1 MLSWIAI
8 PALRCWLA
16 YKLAGYYAFQ
26 RNEPDKAILY
36 IDEAI
41 ESMPQNIITHK
52 DLNPDSTSD
61 KNDTQYI
68 SISELFE
75 SKQKI
80 EGLLNAPADNTDES
94 FFSQNEDQTDT
105 FGELSKLIGLN
116 NIKKDVNELADFAK
130 IQKIRLEN
138 NLKALPIT
146 KHLIFSGNP
155 GTGKTTV
162 ARIIGKIYHEI
173 GVLSKGHMVEVD
185 RGDLVA
191 GYIGQTAITTKNK
204 IEEAMGGVLFI
215 DEAYTLAKSGN
226 DFGQEAIDTLLKA
239 MEDNRDDLVVIVAGY
254 TEPMVKFID
263 SNPGLRSR
271 FNKYMEFPDYTAE
284 ELEKI
289 FYKICDDYGFRVDVG
304 AQNIIKSHLTYLSE
318 NKGENFAN
326 ARDVRNFFEKI
337 ISHQA
342 TRVISLNQVSKSSII
357 TIQEEDVNAVLLNT
371 IK

>member
-1 MLSWIAI
+1 M
-8 PALRCWLA
+8 RCFLA
-16 YKLAGYYAFQ
+16 YKLAKYYAFQ
-26 RNEPDKAILY
+26 CNEPDKAILY

-41 ESMPQNIITHK
+41 ESIPKNIITHI
-52 DLNPDSTSD
+52 DLNPYSTSD
-61 KNDTQYI
+61 KNDTPYI
-68 SISELFE
+68 SISELLE
-75 SKQKI
+75 EKQKI
-80 EGLLNAPADNTDES
+80 EGLLNAPTDNTNKS
-94 FFSQNEDQTDT
+94 YFSQEDQTDT
-105 FGELSKLIGLN
+105 FRELVKLIGLS
-116 NIKKDVNELADFAK
+116 NIKKDITELADFAK
-130 IQKIRLEN
+130 IQKLRLEN

-146 KHLIFSGNP
+146 KHLVFSGNP

-173 GVLSKGHMVEVD
+173 GVLSKGHMIEVD
-185 RGDLVA
+185 RSDLVA
-191 GYIGQTAITTKNK
+191 GYIGQTAINTKNK
-204 IEEAMGGVLFI
+204 IEEAMGGILFI

-304 AQNIIKSHLTYLSE
+304 AQNIIKSHLTFLSE

-342 TRVISLNQVSKSSII
+342 TRIMTFNHVSKSDII
-357 TIQEEDVNAVLLNT
+357 MIQEEDVRAVVSE
-371 IK
+371 ISI

>member
-1 MLSWIAI
+1 
-8 PALRCWLA
+8 
-16 YKLAGYYAFQ
+16 
-26 RNEPDKAILY
+26 
-36 IDEAI
+36 
-41 ESMPQNIITHK
+41 
-52 DLNPDSTSD
+52 
-61 KNDTQYI
+61 
-68 SISELFE
+68 
-75 SKQKI
+75 
-80 EGLLNAPADNTDES
+80 
-94 FFSQNEDQTDT
+94 
-105 FGELSKLIGLN
+105 
-116 NIKKDVNELADFAK
+116 
-130 IQKIRLEN
+130 
-138 NLKALPIT
+138 
-146 KHLIFSGNP
+146 
-155 GTGKTTV
+155 
-162 ARIIGKIYHEI
+162 
-173 GVLSKGHMVEVD
+173 MVEVD